1 MNNKQVRNSRKL
13 KRKTNRRSKKN
24 KKSRLNKNIKYISG
38 GGFFSS
44 LKNLWMKVQNA
55 RRAEMLE
62 VERRGLKY
70 KLNELEDGLNNLRNG
85 GISQGGKRSK
95 KSVRKSNKSSKTN
108 QAKLNKEIEEWQ
120 KKTDKMFDNFKK
132 EKERKKKSKN
142 IDHLTRYVGFLS
154 G

>member
-1 MNNKQVRNSRKL
+1 MNNKQFRNSRKL
-13 KRKTNRRSKKN
+13 KRKTNRRTRKN
-24 KKSRLNKNIKYISG
+24 KKSRLNKNRKYISG
-38 GGFFSS
+38 GGVFDFFKKKWIERQN
-44 LKNLWMKVQNA
+44 KNKEKELTNA
-55 RRAEMLE
+55 EQRTADDIADLQQEIN
-62 VERRGLKY
+62 
-70 KLNELEDGLNNLRNG
+70 KLGVG
-85 GISQGGKRSK
+85 KSQGGKRSK
-95 KSVRKSNKSSKTN
+95 KSMRKSNKSSKTN